1 MTTKHR
7 SLPLLA
13 AAAAIALT
21 ASPLLAQKT
30 TAKHETDAQLQAE
43 AKIPMETARAT
54 ALAHVKD
61 GTVKSEELEREHG
74 RLVYSFDISVPNRS
88 GVDEVN
94 VDAKTGKMVGRV
106 MHESAATERKE
117 MKTEAKESTTT
128 ASRTAKHEM
137 KTGATHAMHRHAA
150 TKDSTMKK
158 P

>member
-13 AAAAIALT
+13 AAAAITLT

-30 TAKHETDAQLQAE
+30 TAKHETQEQLQAE
-43 AKIPMETARAT
+43 AKIPMEMARAT
-54 ALAHVKD
+54 ALARVKN

-74 RLVYSFDISVPNRS
+74 RLIYSFDITVPKRS

-94 VDAKTGKMVGRV
+94 VDAKTGKLVGRV
-106 MHESAATERKE
+106 MHESAKTERAEAKSE
-117 MKTEAKESTTT
+117 AKTEAKTTSKMSTT
-128 ASRTAKHEM
+128 
-137 KTGATHAMHRHAA
+137 
-150 TKDSTMKK
+150 KK